1 VHFGGSIVIRIA
13 LLLTTLGS
21 PCSPSRNV
29 FDVTSAILTVPP
41 AGASIDRRAHE
52 Q

>member
-13 LLLTTLGS
+13 LLLATLGS

-29 FDVTSAILTVPP
+29 FDGNLGHLNRPLGMSE
-41 AGASIDRRAHE
+41 H
-52 Q
+52 